1 MELKRYLKVL
11 FRWWWLA
18 LVAFLTVTTA
28 SMVFTYT
35 QTPSYEATASLVVSP
50 AAAVAELPEVRA
62 SLSVLD
68 TDIINTYAEIAQSRT
83 ILEQAWSDL
92 DVPPE
97 TRWRFKARSS
107 VLQQTNLVL
116 ITVAGPDPAIVH
128 EATNAIARHTV
139 DYVSNLYEVYEL
151 KLLDAAARPHSPVS
165 PNKKLNLL
173 LGFVLGIGTA
183 IAFTFVAEYLR
194 APIEEMEQLSLMDA
208 QTGAYKRSYFLHRL
222 REEVSRSNRHQ
233 RPFTI
238 SRMRVDNLDE
248 IIKLYPPRTR
258 ELILQRVVHFLR
270 QSLSEENVIAH
281 WEDGDL
287 VILMPDCDEPMARQA
302 IGRLH
307 TRMQWTLFEVEDLDF
322 KLNLTASF
330 GMATHTSNGAGPDDL
345 LRKATEAL
353 HRAEIVG
360 GNGIHRLEDEAGG

>member
-11 FRWWWLA
+11 LRWWWLA
-18 LVAFLTVTTA
+18 LVAFLTVTAA
-28 SMVFTYT
+28 SIVFTYT
-35 QTPSYEATASLVVSP
+35 QTPSYEATARLVVSTAP
-50 AAAVAELPEVRA
+50 AVADLREVRA
-62 SLSVLD
+62 SLSALD
-68 TDIINTYAEIAQSRT
+68 AGIINTYAEIGQSRT

-97 TRWRFKARSS
+97 TRRRFEARSS
-107 VLQQTNLVL
+107 VLQKTNLIL
-116 ITVAGPDPAIVH
+116 ITVAGPDPAIAH
-128 EATNAIARHTV
+128 EAANAIARHVV
-139 DYVSNLYEVYEL
+139 DYVSNLYEIYEL
-151 KLLDAAARPHSPVS
+151 KLLDAAERPYSPVS

-173 LGFVLGIGTA
+173 LGFVLGVGTA

-248 IIKLYPPRTR
+248 IVKLYPPRTR

-287 VILMPDCDEPMARQA
+287 VILMPDCDEAMARQA

-307 TRMQWTLFEVEDLDF
+307 TSMQWTLFEVEDLDF

-360 GNGIHRLEDEAGG
+360 GNGIHRLEDEADG